1 MSEPEKQAPKGTPLE
16 RRKMTLEQQSIFLSQ
31 LLRRCQMQGP
41 EMRGIFAG
49 EAFITLT
56 RDDMSA
62 IDAIQ
67 QTIALFEMHG
77 ADRMVRDK
85 IMRRR
90 SK

>member
-1 MSEPEKQAPKGTPLE
+1 MSEQAQTAPKGTPLP
-16 RRKMTLEQQSIFLSQ
+16 RRKMSLDEQSGFLSQ
-31 LLRRCQMQGP
+31 LLRRCQMSSP
-41 EMRGIFAG
+41 EMRGVFAG

-56 RDDMSA
+56 RDDMAA

-67 QTIALFEMHG
+67 QTIALFELHG

-90 SK
+90 AK